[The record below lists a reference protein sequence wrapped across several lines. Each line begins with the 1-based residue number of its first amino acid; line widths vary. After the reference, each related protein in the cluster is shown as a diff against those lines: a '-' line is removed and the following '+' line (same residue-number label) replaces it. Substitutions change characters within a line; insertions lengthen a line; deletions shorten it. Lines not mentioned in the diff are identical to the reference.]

1 MIENKY
7 DDETFFAKY
16 SAFPRSV
23 HGLKA
28 AGEWHELKKLLPDF
42 AEKRVLDLGCGFGWH
57 CFYAAEHGAKQVLGI
72 DVSEKMLKTA
82 AGKNRFGNVKFRR
95 TAIEDIDFA
104 ENSFDVVISSLALHY
119 VEDFAAIC
127 RKVAQILP
135 AGGRFV
141 FSVEHPVFTAQ
152 GEQDWCYDKKGN
164 KKHWPVDNYFFEG
177 KREAVFLGEKITKHH
192 RTLTTYIRGLTSADF
207 RLTALVEPEPP
218 AEMLQSITEMRDELR
233 RPMMLLVSAAKE

>member
-28 AGEWHELKKLLPDF
+28 AGEWHELKNCCPILRKTRTGPWLRLRLALF
-42 AEKRVLDLGCGFGWH
+42 LRGRTRGKTGSRYRRFGKNAENRRR
-57 CFYAAEHGAKQVLGI
+57 
-72 DVSEKMLKTA
+72 
-82 AGKNRFGNVKFRR
+82 KNRFGNVKFRR

-119 VEDFAAIC
+119 VEDFAAVC

-152 GEQDWCYDKKGN
+152 GKQDWCYDKRETKNTGRSTII
-164 KKHWPVDNYFFEG
+164 FEG

>member
-119 VEDFAAIC
+119 VEDFAAVC

-152 GEQDWCYDKKGN
+152 GKQDWCYDKKGT
-164 KKHWPVDNYFFEG
+164 KKHWPVDNYFLRG
-177 KREAVFLGEKITKHH
+177 KGKPFSSEKK
-192 RTLTTYIRGLTSADF
+192 
-207 RLTALVEPEPP
+207 
-218 AEMLQSITEMRDELR
+218 
-233 RPMMLLVSAAKE
+233 

>member
-1 MIENKY
+1 MSG
-7 DDETFFAKY
+7 D
-16 SAFPRSV
+16 
-23 HGLKA
+23 
-28 AGEWHELKKLLPDF
+28 
-42 AEKRVLDLGCGFGWH
+42 
-57 CFYAAEHGAKQVLGI
+57 
-72 DVSEKMLKTA
+72 
-82 AGKNRFGNVKFRR
+82 
-95 TAIEDIDFA
+95 
-104 ENSFDVVISSLALHY
+104 
-119 VEDFAAIC
+119 
-127 RKVAQILP
+127 
-135 AGGRFV
+135 FV

-152 GEQDWCYDKKGN
+152 GKQDWCYDKKGN

>member
-1 MIENKY
+1 
-7 DDETFFAKY
+7 
-16 SAFPRSV
+16 
-23 HGLKA
+23 
-28 AGEWHELKKLLPDF
+28 
-42 AEKRVLDLGCGFGWH
+42 
-57 CFYAAEHGAKQVLGI
+57 
-72 DVSEKMLKTA
+72 MLKTA

-152 GEQDWCYDKKGN
+152 GKQDWCYDKKGN

-207 RLTALVEPEPP
+207 RLTALVEPKPP